1 MKRNERHQSAM
12 KPRTFIL
19 NEFQLAQI
27 KAAAVKEATRK
38 AFILFMSIPVVV
50 LHDKFGFGNIRL
62 DRFMRYA
69 IHWYEQVQDNETTL
83 MEMVKIAETECGF
96 SIREWEDN
104 YNDSVSKGD
113 YSGAGKK

>member
-12 KPRTFIL
+12 KPRTFVL

-69 IHWYEQVQDNETTL
+69 LYWYESVQDEETTL
-83 MEMVKIAETECGF
+83 MEMLKIAENECGF

-104 YNDSVSKGD
+104 YNDSITRGSNQ
-113 YSGAGKK
+113 GAGK